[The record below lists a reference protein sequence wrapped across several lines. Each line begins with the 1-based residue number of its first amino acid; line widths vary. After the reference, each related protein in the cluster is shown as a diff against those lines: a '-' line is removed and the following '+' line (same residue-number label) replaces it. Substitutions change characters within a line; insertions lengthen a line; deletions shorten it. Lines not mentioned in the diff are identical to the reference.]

1 MDLDQFVISM
11 ENGSLSNFDES
22 ENCRYISH
30 VDYIRKFR
38 DAYKDGTERTFNEL
52 KVKVEQDSEDKKQ
65 QAGDALTLLSQCRQ
79 KLQQLD
85 DQRKCIGKILKEQAE
100 QGNLLFQQIIR
111 EEHQLNVEE
120 SKMRELLNKVRDQNP

>member
-1 MDLDQFVISM
+1 MDL
-11 ENGSLSNFDES
+11 SLSNLDES

-30 VDYIRKFR
+30 VDYICMIR
-38 DAYKDGTERTFNEL
+38 DSYKDGTERTFNEL

-79 KLQQLD
+79 TLQQLD
-85 DQRKCIGKILKEQAE
+85 DQRKCIGKTLKEQAE
-100 QGNLLFQQIIR
+100 RGKLLFQQVIH

-120 SKMRELLNKVRDQNP
+120 SSMRELLNKVRDQNP